1 LVPEKGV
8 FDLLTAYAELE
19 ESERS
24 EIGLA
29 FAGDGV
35 CRSQLAERA
44 AVICPGRICFCGFVH
59 RDQLA
64 ELYALA
70 EALVF
75 PTHSDPWGLVVNE
88 AMACGLPIIASEV
101 AGCVPDLVE
110 NAENGFIVPL
120 GNVGELVRAM
130 RTVLSNSAV
139 ATKMGAR
146 SALRIQ
152 AYSPEAC
159 AEGLAKAVVF
169 ACGGTE

>member
-1 LVPEKGV
+1 
-8 FDLLTAYAELE
+8 
-19 ESERS
+19 
-24 EIGLA
+24 
-29 FAGDGV
+29 
-35 CRSQLAERA
+35 
-44 AVICPGRICFCGFVH
+44 
-59 RDQLA
+59 
-64 ELYALA
+64 
-70 EALVF
+70 
-75 PTHSDPWGLVVNE
+75 
-88 AMACGLPIIASEV
+88 
-101 AGCVPDLVE
+101 VE

-120 GNVGELVRAM
+120 GNVGELMRAM